1 MSYPPISDKSNQIWT
16 FASATDLREMEWAV
30 EHQGDGC
37 FIIDPVVAQN
47 GLTHLVAKRCD
58 DKGVPCVIAYTDG
71 RDDMSKVDMA
81 RLDRVLAMTDKIAL
95 TTSHINEWSPIH
107 PVSHWTDF
115 AKSKGFQWCCAYI
128 HVRLL
133 EDLKA
138 KVVQEQ
144 LLRDNT
150 PVFCLCAYMLTQY
163 ACGYATPTYQTALS
177 GRDLAG
183 EGLAGDL
190 LEAYFS
196 PLIAFSGGGGQ
207 KGIDRGTRQSTAL
220 CGLNGIVAAGP
231 LERFVPE
238 DLPTMSYKMDYRD
251 LVDPTWT

>member
-144 LLRDNT
+144 LLRPCWRGARRRPAGGLLRAPDRVLRRRGPEGHRPRDST
-150 PVFCLCAYMLTQY
+150 VDGSVRAQRHRGGRAAGAVRAGRSADHVLQDGLPR
-163 ACGYATPTYQTALS
+163 S
-177 GRDLAG
+177 GRPDL
-183 EGLAGDL
+183 DMK
-190 LEAYFS
+190 
-196 PLIAFSGGGGQ
+196 P
-207 KGIDRGTRQSTAL
+207 RRQA
-220 CGLNGIVAAGP
+220 C
-231 LERFVPE
+231 
-238 DLPTMSYKMDYRD
+238 
-251 LVDPTWT
+251 